1 MKRTVVIPL
10 AVAVCACLESAVHA
24 HHSHP
29 AFYDFCKRV
38 TVEGRIDSVEWKDP
52 HTQIRLALDD
62 GTAYRVEWS
71 SPRVLERQG
80 VGEAAQQALTFGA
93 RIVVLG
99 NPQRDPEQIRARF
112 PNVTVSTNP
121 PAVDPLQIRRV
132 DDTWSWALPPRPNP
146 LPCDEK

>member
-1 MKRTVVIPL
+1 MKRTVMFL
-10 AVAVCACLESAVHA
+10 AAAVCMCVAPIADA
-24 HHSHP
+24 HHSHA

-52 HTQIRLALDD
+52 HTQIRLTLDD
-62 GTAYRVEWS
+62 GTAYRVEWG
-71 SPRVLERQG
+71 SPRILERQS
-80 VGEAAQQALTFGA
+80 VGEAAQKALTFGA

-121 PAVDPLQIRRV
+121 PAIDPLQIRRV
-132 DDTWSWALPPRPNP
+132 DDSWSWALPPSPNP
-146 LPCDEK
+146 LPCDSK